1 MKTHPLKQLI
11 EMYLKQL
18 KLSDNTIKSY
28 RIALKYYVM
37 YLKEHKIK
45 YPKTRDIIQFRNE
58 RFELGFSV
66 AYNHIFMSAIKG
78 LYQYL
83 SLHSSN
89 LIIGDSYAYD
99 IAKPIKQ
106 IQMKHHVTKKVLTV
120 KEARHFLMC
129 TKKFRRDIHHYRDHA
144 IIALMLT
151 SGLSPDEII
160 HARKSNFKYREGQKT
175 LFVNKK
181 GAMRYQYKIELS
193 FQTYLALKTYVLKRG
208 DTNPYL
214 FMSHRQVGET
224 KHLSRTFFRDMFRRN
239 LKACGFDERFI
250 TPHALRHTAALFY
263 LESGGTLESTKMLL
277 RHEQLSQT
285 KVYETYL
292 LRRHN
297 DAEEKI
303 ETLLNE
309 EIM

>member
-1 MKTHPLKQLI
+1 MLRHTAARLHLKSGGTLEETHMLLRHVHIETTLIYRLNSNAFDNKISKHLEDYIFLRNTGETVMKTNPLKQLI

-18 KLSDNTIKSY
+18 KLSENTIKSY
-28 RIALKYYVM
+28 RFALKYYVM

-78 LYQYL
+78 FYQYL

-89 LIIGDSYAYD
+89 LIIGDTYAYD

-120 KEARHFLMC
+120 TEARHFLFC

-144 IIALMLT
+144 IITLMLT

-181 GAMRYQYKIELS
+181 RAMRYQYKIELS
-193 FQTYLALKTYVLKRG
+193 FQTYLALRTYVLKRG

-224 KHLSRTFFRDMFRRN
+224 KHLSRTLFRDMFRRN
-239 LKACGFDERFI
+239 LKACSFDE
-250 TPHALRHTAALFY
+250 
-263 LESGGTLESTKMLL
+263 
-277 RHEQLSQT
+277 
-285 KVYETYL
+285 
-292 LRRHN
+292 
-297 DAEEKI
+297 
-303 ETLLNE
+303 
-309 EIM
+309 